1 MTISFRV
8 NYQFLAY
15 KKPLI
20 IALISQERFRVEKKY
35 WCNRIQSIT
44 GNFPIFKFAIAD
56 VMDFAGKPG
65 MRNGELGGSSWDTSK
80 VRFYFNLFLSRF
92 SAAFGYYGRKRT
104 SLSDAARIRQF

>member
-1 MTISFRV
+1 M
-8 NYQFLAY
+8 
-15 KKPLI
+15 
-20 IALISQERFRVEKKY
+20 EKKY

-80 VRFYFNLFLSRF
+80 VRFFGRIYFHRVFQPHLVILDEKERVYPMRQEYDNFNIRRFLTYYKDGKLEPFLSH
-92 SAAFGYYGRKRT
+92 SE
-104 SLSDAARIRQF
+104 L